1 LIAFDVLVPLEDD
14 VQPEDEELDLNEYM
28 TDDNSIDTT

>member
-1 LIAFDVLVPLEDD
+1 VLVPLEDD

>member
-1 LIAFDVLVPLEDD
+1 MIAFDVLVPLEDD